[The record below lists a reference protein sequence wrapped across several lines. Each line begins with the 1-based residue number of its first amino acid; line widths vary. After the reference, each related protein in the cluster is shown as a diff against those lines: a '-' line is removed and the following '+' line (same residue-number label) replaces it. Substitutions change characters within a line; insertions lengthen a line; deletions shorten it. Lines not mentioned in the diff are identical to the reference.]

1 MIDDIFFSFRKYRI
15 WSFLSYQ
22 EIKSR
27 YVGSYI
33 GPFWITITQ
42 IILVISIGYIYGGM
56 FNIPPEKYM
65 PFLTCG
71 FVYWNLITG
80 IINEGT
86 RVYGSNK
93 GYLSEINLNPVIFIF
108 KNVFSN
114 TIIFFH
120 NFIAVFVIFYLTD
133 YDYTYLF
140 FLSIIGFFF
149 IVVNGFFLIISIGII
164 CERFRDIPSLITNI
178 LQISFFVTPIIWDP
192 MNFKS
197 RAIIILKLNPFW
209 HFIEAAR
216 APLLGR
222 TVEIETYLILLI
234 ITFFNFLLAL
244 FMYKKFSKKIIY
256 WMQ

>member
-1 MIDDIFFSFRKYRI
+1 M
-15 WSFLSYQ
+15 
-22 EIKSR
+22 
-27 YVGSYI
+27 
-33 GPFWITITQ
+33 
-42 IILVISIGYIYGGM
+42 
-56 FNIPPEKYM
+56 
-65 PFLTCG
+65 
-71 FVYWNLITG
+71 
-80 IINEGT
+80 
-86 RVYGSNK
+86 
-93 GYLSEINLNPVIFIF
+93 
-108 KNVFSN
+108 
-114 TIIFFH
+114 
-120 NFIAVFVIFYLTD
+120 
-133 YDYTYLF
+133 
-140 FLSIIGFFF
+140 
-149 IVVNGFFLIISIGII
+149 NGFFLIISIGII